1 MGSVEVFELK
11 GINVLQ
17 EAITKI
23 LSLRTKNK
31 LHDWSP
37 CTLEIDE
44 RGIRLIDHAQENE
57 VFNVFLIETYN
68 FPYFYGYRFYF
79 QKQQNKSLVGRLF
92 NNEQKVIVEK
102 NSENKNC
109 GYFLS
114 NHLSGC
120 CIQVLLST
128 ETCHILWLLLRV
140 NKVSKL

>member
-1 MGSVEVFELK
+1 MYFRFLGSVEVFELK

-68 FPYFYGYRFYF
+68 FPYFYDIDFIFRNNRTSPLSEDCLIM
-79 QKQQNKSLVGRLF
+79 NKR
-92 NNEQKVIVEK
+92 
-102 NSENKNC
+102 
-109 GYFLS
+109 
-114 NHLSGC
+114 
-120 CIQVLLST
+120 
-128 ETCHILWLLLRV
+128 
-140 NKVSKL
+140 